1 MVGRLT
7 LSNLPTTRAA
17 AAINRMTLID
27 VRLAPTS
34 GAKADIS

>member
-1 MVGRLT
+1 MKKKPTSTVEDMRAHVFGGRL
-7 LSNLPTTRAA
+7 N
-17 AAINRMTLID
+17 